1 MLLGFYTNL
10 CLFNN
15 SLCNIQFDCH
25 NAEKQKYE
33 MDMNICHS
41 KPLDD
46 SQITISKLI
55 RYSHQHYWFRE
66 FLYAFCGAV
75 FYTKE

>member
-10 CLFNN
+10 CLFNT
-15 SLCNIQFDCH
+15 SLCNLQFDYH
-25 NAEKQKYE
+25 NAEKQKHE
-33 MDMNICHS
+33 KRMNVYHS

-46 SQITISKLI
+46 SQITILKLI

-66 FLYAFCGAV
+66 
-75 FYTKE
+75 